1 MDIILKRLK
10 WLFLQ
15 FGKMAK
21 FKAGGDFQPHRY
33 TRTFDLFDD
42 FVEVLS
48 TVDYLIL
55 LDVYAAGEKS
65 IKGAD
70 SRSLA
75 KTSKKGKVDSVML
88 AEIETLQDVLKDIV
102 ESNDLIAFL
111 GAGDI
116 GKVVESFN

>member
-1 MDIILKRLK
+1 M
-10 WLFLQ
+10 
-15 FGKMAK
+15 
-21 FKAGGDFQPHRY
+21 
-33 TRTFDLFDD
+33 
-42 FVEVLS
+42 
-48 TVDYLIL
+48 
-55 LDVYAAGEKS
+55 YAAGEKS

-75 KTSKKGKVDSVML
+75 KAIRKRGKVDSVML